1 MYFDSVSQD
10 GATHAL
16 KKRFKSKGI
25 IRFITER
32 GKEGEWLFFLLTF
45 GLILQSAF
53 AKCGS

>member
-10 GATHAL
+10 ARATHAQ

-32 GKEGEWLFFLLTF
+32 GKEGEWLFSF
-45 GLILQSAF
+45 
-53 AKCGS
+53 

>member
-16 KKRFKSKGI
+16 KKRYKSKGI

-32 GKEGEWLFFLLTF
+32 GKEGEWLFSF
-45 GLILQSAF
+45 
-53 AKCGS
+53 

>member
-10 GATHAL
+10 GATHAQ

-32 GKEGEWLFFLLTF
+32 GKEGEWLFSF
-45 GLILQSAF
+45 
-53 AKCGS
+53 